1 MNIST
6 LKKDSP
12 YLMICL
18 QLVGLFIINTT
29 ACFGHYVGLD
39 SQLISNL
46 FKTVIAFTFVV
57 VLLNYHNAIPK
68 YVYVFSFFAII
79 VILLNFALFP
89 ENYQFPS
96 TVSTFAFLCFPLFV
110 VGSIIDD
117 FAKLKAF
124 VRPVCYFISIFI
136 VGLLLLTL
144 SGRIVL
150 LNEWGNEGYSMGF
163 GNSCALPAMFMI
175 WFFLEEK
182 RILYL
187 LSSVLIVL
195 GIVSFGSRGPLV
207 SLVVFS
213 VVYYTILNFKKNP
226 MMVFGGFF
234 ICLILFFN
242 LNSILSGIG
251 QMLNSCGIHSRTINL
266 IFSGEQE
273 IHLSRRDELANQL
286 IPILNQSPLEI
297 RGINAEWN
305 ILGIYAHNIF
315 LEIFFQ
321 FGLILGSL
329 ILLYIL
335 IRLVKT
341 LRMDI
346 TKEMSV
352 FALIFMCNSFS
363 QSLVSGSIW
372 TLPYFWLW
380 ISLVYSYN
388 RHKQYLTI

>member
-1 MNIST
+1 
-6 LKKDSP
+6 
-12 YLMICL
+12 MICL

-46 FKTVIAFTFVV
+46 FKAIIALTFVV
-57 VLLNYHNAIPK
+57 VLLNYNKAIPK
-68 YVYVFSFFAII
+68 YVYVFSFLAII
-79 VILLNFALFP
+79 VIALNFALFP

-96 TVSTFAFLCFPLFV
+96 TVNTFVLLCFPLFV

-124 VRPVCYFISIFI
+124 VRPVCYIISIFI
-136 VGLLLLTL
+136 VGLLLLSL
-144 SGRIVL
+144 SGKIVL

-175 WFFLEEK
+175 WFFLEDK
-182 RILYL
+182 KIIHL
-187 LSSVLIVL
+187 LLSVLIVL
-195 GIVSFGSRGPLV
+195 GIISFGSRGPLV

-213 VVYYTILNFKKNP
+213 IVYYSILNLRKNP
-226 MMVFGGFF
+226 LMVFGGFF

-242 LNSILSGIG
+242 LNSVLGGIG
-251 QMLNSCGIHSRTINL
+251 QLLNSLGIHSRTINL

-273 IHLSRRDELANQL
+273 LHMSNRDVMADQL
-286 IPILNQSPLEI
+286 MSILDQSPLEV

-305 ILGIYAHNIF
+305 VLGIYAHNIF

-329 ILLYIL
+329 VLLYIL
-335 IRLVKT
+335 IRMIKT

-352 FALIFMCNSFS
+352 FTLIFMCNSLS

-388 RHKQYLTI
+388 RRKHYLAFYD